1 MCLSEIMELYK
12 KMCEFYCRMNFNE
25 WEKRQWSDKV
35 YFEKIKGGYFIR
47 EVSIHQE
54 DIAIF
59 M

>member
-1 MCLSEIMELYK
+1 
-12 KMCEFYCRMNFNE
+12 MNFNE

-59 M
+59 MQMKLVTELQHT

>member
-1 MCLSEIMELYK
+1 MELYE
-12 KMCEFYCRMNFNE
+12 KMCEFYCRMNFNK
-25 WEKRQWSDKV
+25 WEKRQWNDKV
-35 YFEKIKGGYFIR
+35 YFEKIKGAYFIR